1 MDSIELS
8 VIIPAYNAGQTIGRC
23 LDSVLQSVQQ
33 APVEIVCVDDGS
45 KDNTWEILQAYS
57 KKYACLRIFHKENG
71 GVGSA
76 RNVGLSQAAGN
87 YIAWVDSDDYVT
99 ADWYETIYSGLEK
112 YNPDCLVFDYFYT
125 RDDVDE
131 PQHIAL
137 PEKVNLKSFV
147 YEQSLERELKNFLW
161 NQVIRASFL
170 KKVKFNET
178 YYMLE
183 DYDVLT
189 WVTTIFENIVHIN
202 KCLYYYVQNESS
214 LTHTYTVSSEALWN
228 IIWTNIDIV
237 QRRYDYYKKLGL
249 PISIND
255 CAIHFCEYL
264 YQNKCH
270 EIKWA
275 ERSAIVRENLRLH
288 QGEILRDKGVGKRVK
303 IKAIFAIMGMDSLLR
318 ALLKLKNK

>member
-1 MDSIELS
+1 MSSIELS

-23 LDSVLQSVQQ
+23 LDSLLQSVQQ

-87 YIAWVDSDDYVT
+87 YIAWVDSDDYVIT
-99 ADWYETIYSGLEK
+99 DWYATIHGGLEK

-125 RDDVDE
+125 RDNVDE
-131 PQHIAL
+131 PWHIAL
-137 PEKVNLKSFV
+137 PEKVDLKAFV

-161 NQVIRASFL
+161 NQVIRAALL

-178 YYMLE
+178 YHMLE

-189 WVTTIFENIVHIN
+189 QVTPKFKKIVHID
-202 KCLYYYVQNESS
+202 KCLYHYVQTESS
-214 LTHTYTVSSEALWN
+214 LTHTVSSEVRWN
-228 IIWTNIDIV
+228 NIDIV
-237 QRRYDYYKKLGL
+237 QRRYDYYKALGL

-255 CAIHFCEYL
+255 CAIHFVGYL
-264 YQNKCH
+264 
-270 EIKWA
+270 
-275 ERSAIVRENLRLH
+275 
-288 QGEILRDKGVGKRVK
+288 
-303 IKAIFAIMGMDSLLR
+303 
-318 ALLKLKNK
+318 

>member
-1 MDSIELS
+1 MSSIELS

-23 LDSVLQSVQQ
+23 LDSLLQSVQQ

-45 KDNTWEILQAYS
+45 KDNTWEILQSYS

-76 RNVGLSQAAGN
+76 RNLGLSQAAGN

-99 ADWYETIYSGLEK
+99 TDWYATIHGGLEK

-131 PQHIAL
+131 PWHIAL
-137 PEKVNLKSFV
+137 PEKVDLKAFV

-161 NQVIRASFL
+161 NQVIRASLL

-178 YYMLE
+178 YHMLE

-189 WVTTIFENIVHIN
+189 QVTPKFKKIVHID
-202 KCLYYYVQNESS
+202 KCLYHYVQTESS
-214 LTHTYTVSSEALWN
+214 LTHTVSSEVCWN
-228 IIWTNIDIV
+228 NIDIV
-237 QRRYDYYKKLGL
+237 QRRYDYYKKIGL

-264 YQNKCH
+264 YQSKCH

>member
-1 MDSIELS
+1 MSPIELS

-23 LDSVLQSVQQ
+23 LDSLLQSVQQ

-45 KDNTWEILQAYS
+45 KDNTWEILQSYS

-76 RNVGLSQAAGN
+76 RNLGLSQAAGN

-99 ADWYETIYSGLEK
+99 TDWYATIHGGLEK

-131 PQHIAL
+131 PWHIAL
-137 PEKVNLKSFV
+137 PEKVDLKAFV
-147 YEQSLERELKNFLW
+147 YEQSLERELKNFLC
-161 NQVIRASFL
+161 NQVIRASLL

-178 YYMLE
+178 YHMLE

-189 WVTTIFENIVHIN
+189 QVTPKFKKIVHID
-202 KCLYYYVQNESS
+202 KCLYHYVQTESS
-214 LTHTYTVSSEALWN
+214 LTHTVSSEVRWN
-228 IIWTNIDIV
+228 NIDIV
-237 QRRYDYYKKLGL
+237 QRRYDYYKKIGL

-264 YQNKCH
+264 YQSKCH

>member
-1 MDSIELS
+1 MSSIELS

-23 LDSVLQSVQQ
+23 LDSLLQSVQQ

-45 KDNTWEILQAYS
+45 KDNTWEILQSYS

-99 ADWYETIYSGLEK
+99 TDWYATIHGGLEK

-125 RDDVDE
+125 RDNVDE
-131 PQHIAL
+131 PWHIAL
-137 PEKVNLKSFV
+137 PEKVGLKAFV

-161 NQVIRASFL
+161 NQVIRAALL

-178 YYMLE
+178 YHMLE

-189 WVTTIFENIVHIN
+189 QVTPKFKKIIHIN
-202 KCLYYYVQNESS
+202 KCLYHYVQTESS
-214 LTHTYTVSSEALWN
+214 LTHTVSSEVRWN
-228 IIWTNIDIV
+228 NIDIV
-237 QRRYDYYKKLGL
+237 QRRYDYYKKIGL

-264 YQNKCH
+264 YQSKCH

>member
-1 MDSIELS
+1 MSSIELS

-23 LDSVLQSVQQ
+23 LDSLLQSVQQ

-45 KDNTWEILQAYS
+45 KDNTWEILQSYS

-76 RNVGLSQAAGN
+76 RNLGLSQAAGN

-99 ADWYETIYSGLEK
+99 TDWYATIHGGLEK

-125 RDDVDE
+125 RDNVDE
-131 PQHIAL
+131 PWHIAL
-137 PEKVNLKSFV
+137 PEKVGLKAFV

-161 NQVIRASFL
+161 NQVIRAALL

-178 YYMLE
+178 YHMLE

-189 WVTTIFENIVHIN
+189 QVTPKFKKIIHIN
-202 KCLYYYVQNESS
+202 KCLYHYVQTENS
-214 LTHTYTVSSEALWN
+214 LTHTVSSEVRWN
-228 IIWTNIDIV
+228 NIDIV
-237 QRRYDYYKKLGL
+237 QRRYDYYKKIGL

-264 YQNKCH
+264 YQSKCH

>member
-1 MDSIELS
+1 MSSIELS

-23 LDSVLQSVQQ
+23 LDSLLQSVQQ

-45 KDNTWEILQAYS
+45 KDNTWEILQSYS

-76 RNVGLSQAAGN
+76 RNLGLSQAAGN

-99 ADWYETIYSGLEK
+99 TDWYATIHGGLEK

-125 RDDVDE
+125 RDNVDE
-131 PQHIAL
+131 PWHIAL
-137 PEKVNLKSFV
+137 PEKVGLKAFV

-161 NQVIRASFL
+161 NQVIRAALL

-178 YYMLE
+178 YHMLE

-189 WVTTIFENIVHIN
+189 QVTPKFKKIVHID
-202 KCLYYYVQNESS
+202 KCLYHYVQTESS
-214 LTHTYTVSSEALWN
+214 LTHTVSSEVRWN
-228 IIWTNIDIV
+228 NIDIV
-237 QRRYDYYKKLGL
+237 QRRYDYYKKIGL

-264 YQNKCH
+264 YQSKCH

>member
-1 MDSIELS
+1 MSSIELS
-8 VIIPAYNAGQTIGRC
+8 VIIPAYNAGKTIGRC

-45 KDNTWEILQAYS
+45 KDNTWEILQSYS

-76 RNVGLSQAAGN
+76 RNLGLSQAAGN

-99 ADWYETIYSGLEK
+99 TDWYVTIHSGLEK

-131 PQHIAL
+131 PWHIVL
-137 PEKVNLKSFV
+137 PEKVDLKAFV

-161 NQVIRASFL
+161 NQVIRAAL
-170 KKVKFNET
+170 LEKVKFNET
-178 YYMLE
+178 YHMLE

-189 WVTTIFENIVHIN
+189 QVTPKFKKIVHID
-202 KCLYYYVQNESS
+202 KCLYHYVQTESS
-214 LTHTYTVSSEALWN
+214 LTHTVSSEVLWK
-228 IIWTNIDIV
+228 NIDIG

-255 CAIHFCEYL
+255 CAIHFVEYL

-270 EIKWA
+270 GIKWS
-275 ERSAIVRENLRLH
+275 ERSASVRRNLRLH
-288 QGEILRDKGVGKRVK
+288 KGEILRDKGVGKRVK
-303 IKAIFAIMGMDSLLR
+303 IKAICAIMGMDSLLR
-318 ALLKLKNK
+318 ALLNLKNK

>member
-8 VIIPAYNAGQTIGRC
+8 VIIPAYNACKTIGRC
-23 LDSVLQSVQQ
+23 LDSLLQSIQQ
-33 APVEIVCVDDGS
+33 APVEIICVDDGS
-45 KDNTWEILQAYS
+45 KDNTWDILQTYS
-57 KKYACLRIFHKENG
+57 KKYECLRVFHKENG

-76 RNVGLSQAAGN
+76 RNLGLSQANGN

-99 ADWYETIYSGLEK
+99 ADWYETIYAGLEK

-137 PEKVNLKSFV
+137 PEKVDLKSFV

-170 KKVKFNET
+170 KKMKFNET
-178 YYMLE
+178 YHMLE

-189 WVTTIFENIVHIN
+189 QVTPTFENIVHIN
-202 KCLYYYVQNESS
+202 KCLYHYVQTESS
-214 LTHTYTVSSEALWN
+214 LTHTVSSEVRWK
-228 IIWTNIDIV
+228 NIDIA
-237 QRRYDYYKKLGL
+237 QSRYDYYKKIGL

-255 CAIHFCEYL
+255 CAIHFVGYL
-264 YQNKCH
+264 YQNECH
-270 EIKWA
+270 GVNWP
-275 ERSAIVRENLRLH
+275 ERSAIVRKNLRIH
-288 QGEILRDKGVGKRVK
+288 KGEILRDKGVGKRVK
-303 IKAIFAIMGMDSLLR
+303 IKTIFAIMRMDSLLR